1 MEQQEWERRF
11 KQRIVDQVGIDNG
24 GETLAQ
30 AEFDGAGFDY
40 LSESFPD
47 DPEGSADEAMSY
59 WEE

>member
-1 MEQQEWERRF
+1 MEREEWERRF
-11 KQRIVDQVGIDNG
+11 KARIVSVVGIDNG

-30 AEFDGAGFDY
+30 GEFDGASFEYLFDHF
-40 LSESFPD
+40 ED